1 MQTKL
6 ISIEHIEA
14 FIFDFDGVLT
24 NNLVHLDC
32 NGNEFVTCSR
42 SDGLAFNVLRKL
54 KKPVYILSTEENNV
68 VTARGKKLRVPVL
81 QGVSNKVL
89 VLNNLSKEKGY
100 DLSKIC
106 FIGND
111 LNDYKAMQHCG
122 FSACPSDSHHDI
134 KKIANL
140 ILNSQGGKGVVR
152 ELLEVH
158 FNINF
163 LDLLY

>member
-1 MQTKL
+1 MNFDN
-6 ISIEHIEA
+6 IEA

-68 VTARGKKLRVPVL
+68 VTARGKKLMVPVL
-81 QGVSNKVL
+81 QGVTNKVL

-106 FIGND
+106 YIGND
-111 LNDYKAMQHCG
+111 LNDFKAMQECG
-122 FSACPSDSHHDI
+122 FSVCPSDSHKDI
-134 KKIANL
+134 IDIASL
-140 ILNSQGGKGVVR
+140 TLSSKGGDGVVR
-152 ELLEVH
+152 ELLESH